1 MALLKA
7 ISKSTEAKVFEIFSK
22 YASFALS
29 LWTGNLFSSIRR
41 VSMGVGRGRIF
52 LTILVFG

>member
-41 VSMGVGRGRIF
+41 VSMELAAAGF
-52 LTILVFG
+52 S